1 MSAWA
6 AQAIDVDWRMQF
18 HAELALGE
26 GEERLTADE
35 QASIVNGRSF
45 EVIFD
50 GAARVRPLP

>member
-1 MSAWA
+1 
-6 AQAIDVDWRMQF
+6 MQF